1 MYLLT
6 YYRCLPEINVY
17 RPNMQQ
23 LYPKNQQFV
32 LLFQARMTS
41 ILFYPSSIW
50 RIFDQAS
57 KLIIDKHERFFR
69 SGSRKFCINCFLVH
83 SDWICVKA
91 SRSRLWCICSLHTYA
106 NNAAQN
112 ATVHNNSLG
121 QVIKIARRSKKCKLY
136 VLAMLPLKP
145 IIHLCWL
152 WLHISKK
159 FVSSP

>member
-1 MYLLT
+1 MYTWTLPCHFPSITCDVHLFDFMYLLTRLLT

-41 ILFYPSSIW
+41 ILFYPTSIW

-69 SGSRKFCINCFLVH
+69 SSGSRNFCINCFLVVTEFAWKLL
-83 SDWICVKA
+83 DLDYGAYVV
-91 SRSRLWCICSLHTYA
+91 CIHMPTMRHKMPQCT
-106 NNAAQN
+106 
-112 ATVHNNSLG
+112 
-121 QVIKIARRSKKCKLY
+121 
-136 VLAMLPLKP
+136 
-145 IIHLCWL
+145 IIH
-152 WLHISKK
+152 
-159 FVSSP
+159 